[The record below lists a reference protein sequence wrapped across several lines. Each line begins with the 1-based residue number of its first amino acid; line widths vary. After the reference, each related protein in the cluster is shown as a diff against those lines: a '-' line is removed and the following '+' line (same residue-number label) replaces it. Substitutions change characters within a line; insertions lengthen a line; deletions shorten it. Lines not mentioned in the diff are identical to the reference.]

1 MTDDPLRKNRPAT
14 FHIFN
19 VNKIFGRLSI
29 RAKLIISFCLF
40 GVVPVAVVGGY
51 GAVHSFRLLNGA
63 TQDRLRA
70 GVASKAE
77 EVARFLKEAEGE
89 VAFLSRLPTLQAF
102 IDLPSGA
109 KQEASL
115 LVSSLGQ
122 EFLSFSQSH
131 KSFYQVRY
139 INELG
144 REIVRADFDG
154 QHHYLVPPGR
164 LQDQRDRYY
173 FREAMAAPPGTI
185 YISPMDLNIERGVVE
200 IPHKP
205 VVRYAVPLRNA
216 QDQPRGIVIVNL
228 YASQILDQ
236 ILALGEQRGD
246 ISLVRSDGVYLSRS
260 TWIRPSNKLAGPG
273 GPPFPTWL
281 ASYSERLRL
290 SQNVGGPTPAEWLS
304 TDVPPAAATT
314 ILSGKTG
321 IVVQPGLKGRIVAFA
336 PIVPDRDRQGEF
348 WVILHS
354 YSKAEILSSVRSLQG
369 LVLALGGVVLL
380 MAVGM
385 GVAAA
390 RHFTRPIT
398 ELMRGAKAI
407 AQEDFDRPIQVE
419 TNDELEDLSHQFNQ
433 MAIDLKQHTIQLRE
447 AREHAERKTQET
459 QALLQIETEIMGLLS
474 LPQILQLVVDKARE
488 LMKADVVILC
498 LDEPGAGGLRVGATS
513 GAPEALSLKPGTVL
527 DTATCLKVIACEAI
541 CPVAHEVPLPT
552 HIAVPMRSGNRV
564 VGDLCVGYRTVRAMG
579 QDEAEVL
586 SGLAN
591 LAAIAIESARLHWEV
606 RELAMLEERERIAGD
621 LHDGIIQSIYATGLS
636 LEECVHLAEENPRQI
651 QSIVETSI
659 RNLNMVIR
667 DVRNYITGLQPEG
680 LQASGLSRSLADLAH
695 GLSLNRLIE
704 VKLDVEP
711 DIDAALTPEQTGHL
725 FQICRE
731 ALTNV
736 VKHAGASKALLTLAR
751 FDRQCRLRVEDD
763 GRGFDPTRRSV
774 SGQGLRTM
782 EERAKRLGG
791 VLQVEGMEGRG
802 TRVTIEFPLQSV
814 ERSG

>member
-1 MTDDPLRKNRPAT
+1 MVGFLSVQPFRLRGLYGLWPPR
-14 FHIFN
+14 
-19 VNKIFGRLSI
+19 SI
-29 RAKLIISFCLF
+29 RSKLIIAFCLF

-51 GAVHSFRLLNGA
+51 GAVHSFRLLNEA
-63 TQDRLRA
+63 TQDRLRTA
-70 GVASKAE
+70 VASKAE
-77 EVARFLKEAEGE
+77 EVTRFLKQAEGE
-89 VAFLSRLPTLQAF
+89 VVFLSRLPTLQTF
-102 IDLPSGA
+102 IDLPSETI
-109 KQEASL
+109 QEASL
-115 LVSSLGQ
+115 LVASLGQ

-131 KSFYQVRY
+131 NSFFQIRY

-144 REIVRADFDG
+144 REIVRAEFDG
-154 QHHYLVPPGR
+154 LHHSLAPPGR
-164 LQDQRDRYY
+164 LQNKRDRYY
-173 FREAMAAPPGTI
+173 FREAMAAPPWTI
-185 YISPMDLNIERGVVE
+185 YISPMDLNIERGAVE
-200 IPHKP
+200 VPHRP

-216 QDQPRGIVIVNL
+216 QERPRGIVIVNL
-228 YASQILDQ
+228 YVSRILEQ
-236 ILALGEQRGD
+236 ILALREQKGEV
-246 ISLVRSDGVYLSRS
+246 SLARSDGVYLSRS
-260 TWIRPSNKLAGPG
+260 TWIRPSQNLAGPG

-281 ASYSERLRL
+281 ASYSQRVQP
-290 SQNVGGPTPAEWLS
+290 SQKLGGAAPAEFLS
-304 TDVPPAAATT
+304 KDFPTTVATT
-314 ILSGKTG
+314 ILSGQTG
-321 IVVQPGLKGRIVAFA
+321 IVAEPGLGGKIVAFA
-336 PIVPDRDRQGEF
+336 PIFPSPDRQGEF
-348 WVILHS
+348 WVVLHS
-354 YSKAEILSSVRSLQG
+354 YSKAEILSSIRSLEG
-369 LVLALGGVVLL
+369 VVLTLGGVVLL

-419 TNDELEDLSHQFNQ
+419 TNDELEDLGHQFNQ
-433 MAIDLKQHTIQLRE
+433 MAIDLKQHSVKLRE

-498 LDEPGAGGLRVGATS
+498 LDEPEAGGLRVGATS
-513 GAPEALSLKPGTVL
+513 GAPEVLSLKPGTVL

-541 CPVAHEVPLPT
+541 CPVAHEVSLPT
-552 HIAVPMRSGNRV
+552 HVAVPMRSGNRV
-564 VGDLCVGYRTVRAMG
+564 IGDLCVGYRTVRAMS
-579 QDEAEVL
+579 QDEAELL

-591 LAAIAIESARLHWEV
+591 LATIATESARLHWEV
-606 RELAMLEERERIAGD
+606 REVATLAERERIAGD

-636 LEECVHLAEENPRQI
+636 LEECVRLAEEDPRQI
-651 QSIVETSI
+651 KSIVETSI

-667 DVRNYITGLQPEG
+667 DVRNYIIGLQPEG
-680 LQASGLSRSLADLAH
+680 LQASGLTRSLADLAH

-736 VKHAGASKALLTLAR
+736 VKHAGASKVLLTLAR
-751 FDRQCRLRVEDD
+751 SDRQLRLRVEDD
-763 GRGFDPTRRSV
+763 GLGFDPTRRSV
-774 SGQGLRTM
+774 SGRGLRTM

-791 VLQVEGMEGRG
+791 FLQLEGIEGRG

-814 ERSG
+814 ERTG